1 MFDLGWSEF
10 LIIGFV
16 LMMVVGPKDLPKVL
30 KMFTK
35 ITSQARSMAREFASS
50 LEDATKDSEMGDV
63 KKFVTDL
70 KTGNLE
76 DMATIIDDDTK
87 EELNK
92 IKSSA
97 SVDEISDDVKQL
109 QKTAKSDISKPASQA
124 TSKATSDVSKSEKL

>member
-16 LMMVVGPKDLPKVL
+16 LMMIVGPKDLPKVMRTFSKL
-30 KMFTK
+30 TG
-35 ITSQARSMAREFASS
+35 QARSMAREFTSS
-50 LEDATKDSEMGDV
+50 LEEASKDWDMKEV

-70 KTGNLE
+70 KSGNLE

-87 EELNK
+87 KELEN

-97 SVDEISDDVKQL
+97 SVDTISEDVKEIQ
-109 QKTAKSDISKPASQA
+109 
-124 TSKATSDVSKSEKL
+124 SDVKKAAEADADTTQDGKA

>member
-30 KMFTK
+30 RMFTK
-35 ITSQARSMAREFASS
+35 LTSQARSMAREFTSS
-50 LEDATKDSEMGDV
+50 LEEATKDSDMGDV

-124 TSKATSDVSKSEKL
+124 TSKATSDDSKSEKL

>member
-30 KMFTK
+30 RTFSKL
-35 ITSQARSMAREFASS
+35 TSQARSMAREFTSS
-50 LEDATKDSEMGDV
+50 LEDATKGSEMGDV

-87 EELNK
+87 KELEN
-92 IKSSA
+92 IKSTA
-97 SVDEISDDVKQL
+97 SVDDIGDDVREI
-109 QKTAKSDISKPASQA
+109 QKSAKSDPKPD
-124 TSKATSDVSKSEKL
+124 TKTDT

>member
-16 LMMVVGPKDLPKVL
+16 LMMVVGPKDLPNVL

-70 KTGNLE
+70 KSGNLE

-87 EELNK
+87 DELKK

-109 QKTAKSDISKPASQA
+109 QKTAKSEA
-124 TSKATSDVSKSEKL
+124 TTDTTSDDSKNEKL

>member
-16 LMMVVGPKDLPKVL
+16 LMMVVGPKDLPKVMRTFSKL
-30 KMFTK
+30 TG
-35 ITSQARSMAREFASS
+35 QARSMAREFTSS
-50 LEDATKDSEMGDV
+50 LEEASKDGDMKEV

-70 KTGNLE
+70 KSGNLE

-87 EELNK
+87 KELEN

-97 SVDEISDDVKQL
+97 SVDTISEDVKEIQSDVK
-109 QKTAKSDISKPASQA
+109 KTAEADADTTQDG
-124 TSKATSDVSKSEKL
+124 KA

>member
-30 KMFTK
+30 RTFSKL
-35 ITSQARSMAREFASS
+35 TSQARSMAREFTSS
-50 LEDATKDSEMGDV
+50 LEDATKASEMGDV

-87 EELNK
+87 KELEN
-92 IKSSA
+92 IKSTA
-97 SVDEISDDVKQL
+97 SVDDIGDDVREI
-109 QKTAKSDISKPASQA
+109 QKSAKSDPKPD
-124 TSKATSDVSKSEKL
+124 TKTDT

>member
-16 LMMVVGPKDLPKVL
+16 LMMIVGPKDLPKVMRTFSKL
-30 KMFTK
+30 TG
-35 ITSQARSMAREFASS
+35 QARSMAREFTSS
-50 LEDATKDSEMGDV
+50 LEEASKDGDMKEV

-70 KTGNLE
+70 KSGNLE

-87 EELNK
+87 KELEN

-97 SVDEISDDVKQL
+97 SVDTISEDVKEIQ
-109 QKTAKSDISKPASQA
+109 
-124 TSKATSDVSKSEKL
+124 SDVKKAAEADADTTQDGKA

>member
-16 LMMVVGPKDLPKVL
+16 LMMVVGPKDLPKVMRTFSNL
-30 KMFTK
+30 TG
-35 ITSQARSMAREFASS
+35 QARSMAREFTSS
-50 LEDATKDSEMGDV
+50 LEEASKDGDMKEV

-70 KTGNLE
+70 KSGNLE

-87 EELNK
+87 KELEN

-97 SVDEISDDVKQL
+97 SVDTISEDVKEIQ
-109 QKTAKSDISKPASQA
+109 
-124 TSKATSDVSKSEKL
+124 SDVKKAAEADADTTQDGKA

>member
-16 LMMVVGPKDLPKVL
+16 LMMVVGPKDLPKVMRTFSKL
-30 KMFTK
+30 TG
-35 ITSQARSMAREFASS
+35 QARSMAREFTSS
-50 LEDATKDSEMGDV
+50 LEEASKDGDMKEV

-70 KTGNLE
+70 KSGNLE

-87 EELNK
+87 KELEN

-97 SVDEISDDVKQL
+97 SVDTISEDVKEIQ
-109 QKTAKSDISKPASQA
+109 
-124 TSKATSDVSKSEKL
+124 SDVKKAAEADADTTQDGKA

>member
-16 LMMVVGPKDLPKVL
+16 LMMVVGPKDLPKVMRTFSKL
-30 KMFTK
+30 TG
-35 ITSQARSMAREFASS
+35 QARSMAREFTSS
-50 LEDATKDSEMGDV
+50 LEEASKDGDMREV

-70 KTGNLE
+70 KSGNLE

-87 EELNK
+87 KELEN

-97 SVDEISDDVKQL
+97 SVDTISEDVKEIQ
-109 QKTAKSDISKPASQA
+109 
-124 TSKATSDVSKSEKL
+124 SDVKKAAEADADTTQDGKA

>member
-16 LMMVVGPKDLPKVL
+16 LMMVVGPKDLPKVMRTFSKL
-30 KMFTK
+30 TG
-35 ITSQARSMAREFASS
+35 QARSMAREFTSS
-50 LEDATKDSEMGDV
+50 LEEASKDGDMKEV

-70 KTGNLE
+70 KSGNLE

-87 EELNK
+87 KELEN

-97 SVDEISDDVKQL
+97 SVDTISEDVKEIQ
-109 QKTAKSDISKPASQA
+109 
-124 TSKATSDVSKSEKL
+124 SDVKKAAEADANTTQDGKA